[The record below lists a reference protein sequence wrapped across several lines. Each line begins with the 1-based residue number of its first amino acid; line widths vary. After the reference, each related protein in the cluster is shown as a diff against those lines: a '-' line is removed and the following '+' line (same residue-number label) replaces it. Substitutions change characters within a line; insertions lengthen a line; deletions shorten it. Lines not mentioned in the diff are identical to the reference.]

1 MERLYKIGVFDNV
14 DNARHAIDDVVA
26 SGVSEDAIALIVPED
41 EPKAI
46 DEGHAKYLVHPTSDT
61 ERGHFGGGIG
71 GAIGG
76 FAGSLTMYLI
86 GRGYDL
92 TYRIDLIAGVIAGI
106 VVGALAGAYLAR
118 VLPQIANF
126 FLKGTPP
133 EYFGPIGHRYD
144 SNRSM
149 VAGAIGGAIGAL
161 GGTLGS
167 YLIGVPNIWYFV
179 STGLWAGAVSLILGM
194 LVGAMSGRGLSTR
207 SVGRFEDL
215 ADAGHNILVS
225 VDCSHSREKL
235 PQIEDLLRRDGATM
249 VQSA

>member
-26 SGVSEDAIALIVPED
+26 SGISEDAIALIVPED
-41 EPKAI
+41 ESEKA
-46 DEGHAKYLVHPTSDT
+46 DDSHAKFIVHPTSDT
-61 ERGHFGGGIG
+61 ERGHFGGGVG
-71 GAIGG
+71 AAIGG
-76 FAGSLTMYLI
+76 FVGSLTMYLI
-86 GRGYDL
+86 GSGYELEYRFDL
-92 TYRIDLIAGVIAGI
+92 AAGLIVGLL
-106 VVGALAGAYLAR
+106 VGAASGAYLAR
-118 VLPQIANF
+118 ILPQIANF
-126 FLKGTPP
+126 LLKGSPP
-133 EYFGPIGHRYD
+133 DYFGPIGHSYD
-144 SNRSM
+144 TTRSM
-149 VAGAIGGAIGAL
+149 TAGAIGGAIGAL
-161 GGTLGS
+161 AGTLGS

-207 SVGRFEDL
+207 SAGRFEDL

-225 VDCSHSREKL
+225 VDCSMSREKC